1 LKRLLH
7 LAVLATVA
15 LSVQGTTVHADV
27 PDEAAMLIVIYER
40 AAAHGQS
47 GAAMERLA
55 RCESR
60 LDPNAV
66 GDHGTSIG
74 LFQISNRGLF
84 PLFRQ
89 WGYDDRTDP
98 WQAAD
103 FTARALAAGLRAHWH
118 C

>member
-1 LKRLLH
+1 LRAVQH
-7 LAVLATVA
+7 LVILGMIA
-15 LSVQGTTVHADV
+15 LSVQTVHAQSAEEILTV
-27 PDEAAMLIVIYER
+27 IQEAAAR
-40 AAAHGQS
+40 HGVS
-47 GAAMERLA
+47 APAMVALA

-66 GDHGTSIG
+66 GDHGQSIG
-74 LFQISNRGLF
+74 LFQIHNAGLLS
-84 PLFRQ
+84 LFRQ
-89 WGYDDRTDP
+89 QGYTDRTDP